1 MLGFET
7 TQKLPLK
14 PKEEIQCAYYARLLV
29 SDEKGVFSQISA
41 ILAQNDIS
49 LNNVLQKEI
58 FCIPTRL
65 KSYFPRTPPTK
76 NLC

>member
-7 TQKLPLK
+7 PQKLPLK

-49 LNNVLQKEI
+49 LNNVLQKKSRN
-58 FCIPTRL
+58 PTRL
-65 KSYFPRTPPTK
+65 KSYFLRTPPTK